1 MSLGFRVQV
10 PEKNFKGPEAVSD
23 PAGAPDVGR
32 PLGEAAGASQGESGL
47 GFRASGS
54 EWGFRIWVFS

>member
-23 PAGAPDVGR
+23 PAGAPDVGH
-32 PLGEAAGASQGESGL
+32 PLGEAAGASQ
-47 GFRASGS
+47 
-54 EWGFRIWVFS
+54 